1 MSSDNDEATQLAAN
15 VATLAEQLNANVA
28 VAESVT
34 AGLVATR
41 LAAAPHA
48 SSWFRGGV
56 VAYSPHAKFK
66 VLGVSEGPLVSP
78 TCAEEMSR
86 GVADL
91 LDADVAVGITGVG
104 GPDPV
109 EGQPPGT
116 VWFGITGRG
125 RDRSESRHFDGGI
138 EDVLEG
144 AAEYAIRLLHE
155 ELLSESTASKNS

>member
-1 MSSDNDEATQLAAN
+1 MSSDVDEATQLAAN
-15 VATLAEQLNANVA
+15 VATLAEQLNVNVA

-34 AGLVATR
+34 AGLIATR

-48 SSWFRGGV
+48 SLWFRGGV

-66 VLGVSEGPLVSP
+66 LLGVTEGPLVSP
-78 TCAEEMSR
+78 GCAEAMSR

-91 LDADVAVGITGVG
+91 LDADVAVAVTGVG

-116 VWFGITGRG
+116 VWFGVTWRG
-125 RDRSESRHFDGGI
+125 RDRSETRHFDGAV
-138 EDVLEG
+138 EDVLK
-144 AAEYAIRLLHE
+144 AAAGYALRLLHE
-155 ELLSESTASKNS
+155 QLLVEADGA